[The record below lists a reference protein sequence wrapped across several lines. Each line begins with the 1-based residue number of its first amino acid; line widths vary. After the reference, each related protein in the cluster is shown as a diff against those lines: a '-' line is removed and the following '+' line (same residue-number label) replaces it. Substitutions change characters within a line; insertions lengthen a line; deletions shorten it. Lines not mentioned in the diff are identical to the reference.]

1 VARNVPGPQPGGL
14 LRTAPVA
21 RPVSLCGRNL
31 ATASLP
37 PGAMAAKVV
46 EAFASHKVLVRAA
59 VYVTWRGLQV
69 FNRSHEIASAGLG
82 C

>member
-1 VARNVPGPQPGGL
+1 
-14 LRTAPVA
+14 
-21 RPVSLCGRNL
+21 
-31 ATASLP
+31 
-37 PGAMAAKVV
+37 MAAKVV